1 MKIDDRGNIIVG
13 SLVILIVALLI
24 VAVFV
29 FTGIYYIDSKNIDSK
44 ANDNFKYIVD
54 DYTNNLEVLGRQS
67 INDVTEKVYNS
78 FRVSNSEKEIG
89 KALEKRLDE
98 KNREYEERY
107 DIRITSEVVS
117 VENTNSPWKV
127 LFKVKLHVEKG
138 SDQYNGIIEKNAS
151 VEGLKDPLPL
161 AKFSRV
167 TGILFYDG
175 EVHYGKVLAGYLY
188 FRHYDSPWSYLFA
201 TSPLYIKKCPYDPYT
216 HHGDEGVLKDCLKNG
231 YFHESADGSCYL
243 CRLEGKGKCPHYGF
257 EVFIQTHTPLTN
269 DSMSCP
275 DHVVFEDHY
284 NGKKI
289 DKYDINS
296 LILDNSHRKKYG
308 IDTYGEQGKLDN

>member
-1 MKIDDRGNIIVG
+1 MDNKGNIIAG
-13 SLVILIVALLI
+13 SLAILIVALLI
-24 VAVFV
+24 MAVVV
-29 FTGIYYIDSKNIDSK
+29 FTSVYYITNENIDSK

-54 DYTNNLEVLGRQS
+54 DYSVNLEVLGRDS
-67 INDVTEKVYNS
+67 INDVCDKVYNS
-78 FRVSNSEKEIG
+78 FRVSNSKKEIS
-89 KALEKRLDE
+89 KVLSEKLDD
-98 KNREYEERY
+98 KNREYEEKY
-107 DIRITSEVVS
+107 DVKITSEVIS
-117 VENTNSPWKV
+117 VENTDSPWKI
-127 LFKVKLHVEKG
+127 LFKVKLHVEKDG
-138 SDQYNGIIEKNAS
+138 EKYDGVIERNAS

-167 TGILFYDG
+167 SGILFYDG
-175 EVHYGKVLAGYLY
+175 EIHYGKVLAGYLY
-188 FRHYDSPWSYLFA
+188 FRKFDSPWSYLFA

-269 DSMSCP
+269 ESLSCS

-284 NGKKI
+284 NGQKI
-289 DKYDINS
+289 DEYDIDS

-308 IDTYGEQGKLDN
+308 IDLYGQEGKLDN